1 MRLKNDNVISRHL
14 DELTTYGIMS
24 GMTKTRVMN
33 IIEFLV
39 QSGYIIK
46 DEDNFNIL
54 VPTEK
59 SKSILFGGDRLSMK
73 APKEKKAKK
82 KPVQAETVNEGL
94 FSKLRDL
101 RKELAERGS
110 VPA

>member
-1 MRLKNDNVISRHL
+1 
-14 DELTTYGIMS
+14 
-24 GMTKTRVMN
+24 MTKTRVMN

-59 SKSILFGGDRLSMK
+59 SKKHIIW
-73 APKEKKAKK
+73 
-82 KPVQAETVNEGL
+82 
-94 FSKLRDL
+94 
-101 RKELAERGS
+101 RGS
-110 VPA
+110 AFNESTEGEKG